1 MFEPNLQV
9 IPYRKGNAIID
20 SSGSKSLRDEA
31 ESLAV
36 SALSFL
42 AAEPE
47 RLAGF
52 LTLTGLGPETV
63 RQAAR
68 DPAFLPAVLD
78 YLMANEAVLLAFAA
92 EHGLDPAAIVA
103 ARKVLAGAE
112 GDR

>member
-1 MFEPNLQV
+1 M
-9 IPYRKGNAIID
+9 RA
-20 SSGSKSLRDEA
+20 EA

-52 LTLTGLGPETV
+52 LSLTGLGPETV
-63 RQAAR
+63 RQAAK
-68 DPAFLPAVLD
+68 DPTFFPAVLD
-78 YLMANEAVLLAFAA
+78 YLMANEPVLLAFAA

-112 GDR
+112 GER

>member
-1 MFEPNLQV
+1 M
-9 IPYRKGNAIID
+9 
-20 SSGSKSLRDEA
+20 RDEA

-36 SALSFL
+36 SALGFL

-52 LTLTGLGPETV
+52 LSLSGLGPDTV

-78 YLMANEAVLLAFAA
+78 YLMANEPVLLAFAA
-92 EHGLDPAAIVA
+92 EHGLDPKAVAA
-103 ARKVLAGAE
+103 ARKVLAE
-112 GDR
+112 VPGDR